1 MPGQANRLDM
11 ILVKPASDNR
21 ETTTQKR
28 LSPDGR
34 LPLDQYMNLRLVFCG
49 ILMAC
54 SSGFGQ
60 LYFSSTVAGTGNS
73 PGWSGDGGPA
83 AQAQFNTP
91 LRVALDKTGSLYLVD
106 FLNYSVRKVDTR
118 GVVSTVAGNGSFGF
132 SGDGGQALGSQLS
145 AIRDIAFDGNGN
157 LFIADSNNSRIR
169 MVDTRGII
177 TTFAGNGSVGY
188 SGDGGPATLAQVNFP
203 VGLAVDSAN
212 NVYVADAGNAT
223 IRKITRS
230 TGVISTFAGTGLSS
244 LTGWSG
250 EGLAATKAQLGAPYS
265 LAFDPRGNLIF
276 ADIAAS
282 RLVRIGADGR
292 VVTLRTNFSA
302 QNLFVDASGTIYFPD
317 YVTHSVQKILP
328 DGTLLWVAGNGNS
341 GYAGDGGP
349 GTAAQLARPYGVAVD
364 PAGNVFIAEA
374 GSSVIRR
381 MTPEPFSIGGVA
393 SAAGLSA
400 FAPLAGDGGGSAAV
414 PVSPGEIVVVFGTGI
429 GPATLA
435 VNAPSNGVF
444 GTQLAGT
451 SVSFNGI
458 SAPMIYASS
467 GVTAAIVPYRLFG
480 ASKADVT
487 VTFQGRTTRVTTVPV
502 TAAAP
507 AFFTRNASGSGQAAA
522 LNENGTLNLATAPAA
537 IGTIITFYATGE
549 GTTTPAGVDGK
560 VAGTV
565 LLPQVIQPV
574 SVTIGGVN
582 ADLAYAGA
590 APSLVAGVM
599 QINARIPVGIT
610 PGLAVPV
617 QLTIGGATS
626 PTVTVAVSAQ

>member
-1 MPGQANRLDM
+1 
-11 ILVKPASDNR
+11 
-21 ETTTQKR
+21 
-28 LSPDGR
+28 
-34 LPLDQYMNLRLVFCG
+34 
-49 ILMAC
+49 MAC

-73 PGWSGDGGPA
+73 PGLSGDGGPA

-91 LRVALDKTGSLYLVD
+91 LRVALDQAGGVYLVD
-106 FLNYSVRKVDTR
+106 FLNYSVRKVDPR
-118 GVVSTVAGNGSFGF
+118 GVVTTVAGNGSFGF
-132 SGDGGQALGSQLS
+132 SGDGGPALGSQLS

-157 LFIADSNNSRIR
+157 LFIADSNNSRVR
-169 MVDTRGII
+169 MVDTRGVI

-188 SGDGGPATLAQVNFP
+188 SGDGGPATLARFNFP

-212 NVYVADAGNAT
+212 NVYVADAGNGT

-250 EGLAATKAQLGAPYS
+250 EGLAATRAQLGAPYS
-265 LAFDPRGNLIF
+265 LGFDPRGNLIF
-276 ADIAAS
+276 ADIGAS

-317 YVTHSVQKILP
+317 YITHSVQKILP
-328 DGTLLWVAGNGNS
+328 EGSLLWVAGNGNS

-364 PAGNVFIAEA
+364 AAGNVFIAEA

-414 PVSPGEIVVVFGTGI
+414 PISPGEIVVLFGTGI
-429 GPATLA
+429 GPPTLA

-444 GTQLAGT
+444 GTQLADT

-458 SAPMIYASS
+458 AAPIIYASS

-502 TAAAP
+502 AAAAP

-522 LNENGTLNLATAPAA
+522 LNENGTLNLAATPAA
-537 IGTIITFYATGE
+537 IGAIITFYATGE
-549 GTTTPAGVDGK
+549 GATTPAGVDGK
-560 VAGTV
+560 IAGTV

-574 SVTIGGVN
+574 SVTIGGVS
-582 ADLAYAGA
+582 ADLLYAGA

-610 PGLAVPV
+610 PGAAVPV